1 MISGQRA
8 AQTQDVGRQV
18 TAGIVAVMSVLNN
31 RELYCA
37 GETATFSGAK
47 RANDGRFDGGL
58 TAGLAVTRRRL
69 KRRWNCRKW

>member
-58 TAGLAVTRRRL
+58 TAGLAATCRRL
-69 KRRWNCRKW
+69 KRPWNCRKR